1 MSDVVIR
8 QWGDVWHVQADDG
21 STTTGSFSDAVMWAC
36 GDLGPGEGEVTI
48 RWGLP
53 LEGRSTK

>member
-1 MSDVVIR
+1 MSDVTIR
-8 QWGDVWHVQADDG
+8 KWGHVWHVQGDDG

-48 RWGLP
+48 RWGTDL
-53 LEGRSTK
+53 T